1 MHDTIG
7 KIKLPRSLSV
17 YILQRAETGRDRQTH
32 REREIWQGCTVL
44 SILEVDGLLVWRSGG
59 TLGAVLTLI
68 SPFSKLT
75 PASSELARCAEVTA
89 GEAAESG
96 GVTAE
101 NRTGVGFN

>member
-1 MHDTIG
+1 M
-7 KIKLPRSLSV
+7 
-17 YILQRAETGRDRQTH
+17 
-32 REREIWQGCTVL
+32 
-44 SILEVDGLLVWRSGG
+44 DGLLVWRSGG

-101 NRTGVGFN
+101 DRTGVGFN

>member
-1 MHDTIG
+1 MDFSSG
-7 KIKLPRSLSV
+7 
-17 YILQRAETGRDRQTH
+17 D
-32 REREIWQGCTVL
+32 
-44 SILEVDGLLVWRSGG
+44 LEALWV
-59 TLGAVLTLI
+59 AVLTLI